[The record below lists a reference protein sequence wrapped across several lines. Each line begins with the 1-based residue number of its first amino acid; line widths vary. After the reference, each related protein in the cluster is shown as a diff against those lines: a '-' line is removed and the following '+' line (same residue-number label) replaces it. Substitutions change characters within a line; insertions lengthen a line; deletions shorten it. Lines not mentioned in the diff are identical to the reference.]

1 MTIGLP
7 PLKVL
12 EKATVAAG
20 GTSTAYNASSA
31 YDAAIAYGGDPH
43 QTTIRVPASGSIQDL
58 SNFPDDA
65 RHIVVLVDGASEDAV
80 SEGTIE
86 VQVNDA
92 ASVHHDQTLTGT
104 NTTAAGARG
113 SSQAT
118 MTLGVVPGSSVHASA
133 LGSGWL
139 LFPHAFGTTNHKAAI
154 AQSGAA
160 ENSVH
165 VNAGRAAVTAA
176 ITHLNLT
183 LSTGDWDAGT
193 IVKLCVVD
201 EDYAIPES
209 ENILTADGTF
219 SFQGLPIGRG
229 DLSFVGYLRS
239 DRSAVSDEVIQSLN
253 EDTTNS
259 NYARQRIDASNTT
272 VAAAAAADRVVGESP
287 GDSAASLCFGA
298 FVSTI
303 QQHSL
308 GANDPHTLALSGWH
322 DLGGPDSGVQL
333 YSGRRN
339 NVAKV
344 TRADFAPSTGTNFKA
359 GSMMTSYFAP
369 KFQVGYA
376 EADADVSAFTFT
388 LANLPIPP
396 DVTDLRL
403 NWYARTDRSAATEGV
418 DLEFNADTTAANY
431 DRQSLTADGSTVA
444 AARSAAE
451 QEIGEIP
458 GNSATANIFGGG
470 TALIQ
475 NYTSTTRHKS
485 RLYVGGAGDDKLHIQ
500 SGRWENTAAI
510 TAIKVTPSAAAN
522 FMAGTIFELEALLPV
537 DGESR
542 ALSEGLGLNGSP
554 QVFVDWDNDGIF
566 SQANDEITTDVREV
580 TEIVTGRSFPSTQT
594 GDAVA
599 GRMRMVLDN
608 SSGNYSPLNTFGVE
622 TGNIVPGRLVK
633 VRMTCPFTRD
643 FTMYLDTIVPR
654 ASIGTI
660 PLADLVATG
669 PIRKL
674 NTEVNVELQ
683 KAARV
688 QVAIAEVLD
697 KVNFSATLR
706 ELNTSVIT
714 LTRWGPGKQSALSMI
729 RQLEKSEDGFFYES
743 LSDGGLVF
751 EEQDHRLTA
760 PHHTSQA
767 VFSDAQTSGTV
778 GYRVTGQSDVLKQ
791 VFTDLRAVVQ
801 VWPAAASV
809 TDLVSHPHAN
819 TTGNAPTIAAAGGTR
834 TFILSIESDPAIDH
848 VDAWTTP
855 TLGAGAD
862 IEVWSAS
869 NGTGTNLST
878 SDVGISVV
886 KLDTEIKI
894 TLTNN
899 HASLVGYITVC
910 DIRGTSVARPSPV
923 TVVAQDASSPF
934 GLIQLPNTAVAQ
946 YMPDT
951 ITAQGILDSKLLIT
965 KTPTAQT
972 RIGGNPRENLYS
984 AHKWLRREISD
995 RVAQVSTGSQTKLGV
1010 NTEMFIES
1018 LKFSFG
1024 RERQTFV
1031 ELGLFDTAGTNE
1043 TFIVGRS
1050 NLGAQTRV
1058 ARS

>member
-7 PLKVL
+7 PLKIL
-12 EKATVAAG
+12 EEITVPAG
-20 GTSTAYNASSA
+20 TTSIAYNAASA
-31 YDAAIAYGGDPH
+31 YNAATLYGGDPD
-43 QTTIRVPASGSIQDL
+43 QATIRVPASGSVSDL
-58 SNFPDDA
+58 SNFPSDA
-65 RHIVVLVDGASEDAV
+65 RHIVLLVDGASEEAV
-80 SEGTIE
+80 AEGTIE
-86 VQVNDA
+86 VQVNDG
-92 ASVHHDQTLTGT
+92 ASVHHDQSLTGT
-104 NTTAAGARG
+104 NTTAAAARG
-113 SSQAT
+113 TSQGA
-118 MTLGVVPGSSVHASA
+118 MTLGVVPGTSVHASA
-133 LGSGWL
+133 VGGGWL

-154 AQSGAA
+154 AQTGAA

-165 VNAGRAAVTAA
+165 VNGGRAAVTEA

-183 LSTGDWDAGT
+183 LSTGDWDTGT

-201 EDYAIPES
+201 EDYAIPEA

-229 DLSFVGYLRS
+229 DISFVGYLRS

-253 EDTTNS
+253 QDTTNS

-287 GDSAASLCFGA
+287 GNSAAALCFGA
-298 FVSTI
+298 FVSTL

-308 GANDPHTLALSGWH
+308 GANDPHTLAMSGWH
-322 DLGGPDSGVQL
+322 DLGGPDSGVQV

-344 TRADFAPSTGTNFKA
+344 TRADFAPSAGTNFKA

-376 EADADVSAFTFT
+376 EADADVASFTFT

-396 DVTDLRL
+396 DVSDLRL

-431 DRQSLTADGSTVA
+431 DRQSLTADGSTAA
-444 AARSAAE
+444 AARSAGD

-458 GNSATANIFGGG
+458 GNSATANVFGGG

-475 NYTSTTRHKS
+475 NYTSTAHHKS
-485 RLYVGGAGDDKLHIQ
+485 RVYVGGAADDKLHIQ

-522 FMAGTIFELEALLPV
+522 FMAGTVFELEALLPV
-537 DGESR
+537 NGESR
-542 ALSEGLGLNGSP
+542 ALSEGLGPKGSP

-580 TEIVTGRSFPSTQT
+580 TEIISGRSFPSTQT

-697 KVNFSATLR
+697 KVEFSATLR
-706 ELNTSVIT
+706 ELSTSVLT
-714 LTRWGPGKQSALSMI
+714 LTRWGPGKQPALSLI

-743 LSDGGLVF
+743 LSDGGVIF
-751 EEQDHRLTA
+751 EEQDHRLGA

-767 VFSDAQTSGTV
+767 VFSDAQTAGTV

-801 VWPAAASV
+801 VWPAAASL

-819 TTGNAPTIAAAGGTR
+819 TTGDAPTIAAAGGTR
-834 TFILSIESDPAIDH
+834 TFILSVESNPDIDH

-855 TLGAGAD
+855 TLGASAD

-886 KLDTEIKI
+886 KYDTEIKI

-910 DIRGTSVARPSPV
+910 DIRGTSVARSAPV
-923 TVVAQDASSPF
+923 TVIAQDASSDF
-934 GLIQLPNTAVAQ
+934 GLIQLPASAVAQ
-946 YMPDT
+946 YIPDT
-951 ITAQGILDSKLLIT
+951 ITAQGILDSKLLVT

-972 RIGGNPRENLYS
+972 RIGGNPRESLYS

-995 RVAQVSTGSQTKLGV
+995 RVTQVSTGSQTKLGI
-1010 NTEMFIES
+1010 NTEMYIES

-1024 RERQTFV
+1024 RERQTSV
-1031 ELGLFDTAGTNE
+1031 ELALFDTAGTNE